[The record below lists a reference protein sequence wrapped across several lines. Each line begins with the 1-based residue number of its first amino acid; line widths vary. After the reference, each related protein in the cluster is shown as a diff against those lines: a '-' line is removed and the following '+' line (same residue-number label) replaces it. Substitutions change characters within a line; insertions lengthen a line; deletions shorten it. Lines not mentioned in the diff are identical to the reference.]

1 MKETITIKYILQSAD
16 MDFTID
22 LVFDKKDFSLLNHK
36 TDSREWTRL
45 SFHRCIHC
53 PLYPE
58 EQPFCPLA
66 SAIDRIIAKINNFLS
81 YDEVHARVEFKNRT
95 VSAGITVQRALGSL
109 LGLII
114 PASGCP
120 HTAYFRPMSRFHLP
134 FADTEERI
142 YRATTM
148 FLLAQYFIHQKN
160 DCIPPDFSRLETIY
174 DNVHIVNTQ
183 ICKRLRDF
191 CANDSPV
198 NAIIILDTLAVALHS
213 ALKHDLDTFAS
224 YFTAFTGGIV
234 PNESPAGNSGRNTR

>member
-1 MKETITIKYILQSAD
+1 MRETITIKYLLKSTA

-36 TDSREWTRL
+36 TGGSAWTRL
-45 SFHRCIHC
+45 EFHKCNHC
-53 PLYPE
+53 PLNPE

-66 SAIDRIIAKINNFLS
+66 SAIDSIIAKVHNFLS
-81 YDEVHARVEFKNRT
+81 YDKVHARVEFKNRT
-95 VSAGITVQRALGSL
+95 VSADITVQRALSSL

-120 HTAYFRPMSRFHLP
+120 HTLYFRPMSRFHLP

-148 FLLAQYFIHQKN
+148 FLLAQFFIHQKN

-174 DNVHIVNTQ
+174 DNVHVVNTQ

-198 NAIIILDTLAVALHS
+198 NAITILDTLAVALHS
-213 ALKHDLDTFAS
+213 AIKHDLNTFAS
-224 YFTAFTGGIV
+224 YFTAFTDGII
-234 PNESPAGNSGRNTR
+234 PSETQASNSGRTTK